1 MSTVVNMIRESLIT
15 FQTFACRTR
24 TRAQRW
30 NCIPCAVLKKNADG
44 FWISVMIPKILAFL
58 SKTPPFHQPRN
69 NFNEGTRKIRVNWGY
84 FPASDTNLHKLWA
97 WAHVRDPEMRD
108 NEAIFFWPCTRRFDD
123 DGQEKRKEKKKK
135 KRNSHKFESIITLA
149 LAASSRTWVSL
160 LLGRVSSIPRED
172 RVASFKNFELQ
183 ISSG

>member
-1 MSTVVNMIRESLIT
+1 MDFEYRWWFRKFWPFFRKRLPSTSRGIILTKELEKLESIGAT
-15 FQTFACRTR
+15 FQPLIPT
-24 TRAQRW
+24 
-30 NCIPCAVLKKNADG
+30 CIN
-44 FWISVMIPKILAFL
+44 
-58 SKTPPFHQPRN
+58 
-69 NFNEGTRKIRVNWGY
+69 
-84 FPASDTNLHKLWA
+84 WA

-149 LAASSRTWVSL
+149 FAASSRTRVSL